1 MRSITRDGH
10 RLDPAD
16 IVVNLHHAY
25 RRPKFRDRHYLVSR
39 RPLRG
44 CGYRRCIDPRR
55 AARAL
60 AFRTADRASTRQS
73 HPLKQEQT
81 HMVDNLQSQ
90 AVTGSAIKSVG
101 VVGLGHMG
109 HAFAVNLVEDGH
121 QVVVYDR
128 DPERTAAVSGAR
140 AAGQLTDLAVCD
152 VVVTSLPDDD
162 ALAAVALGPLGLA
175 GILAPNAVHI
185 SASTVS
191 PTMSRR
197 VAEEHARYRQGYVAA
212 PVLGNP
218 DFAQKRE
225 LFVLAAGLPSAMEK
239 VRSLLERLCQRLF
252 VIGEDAALANLV
264 KLAANVLTAT
274 TLECMGEVLA
284 LLRKGGVEGH
294 VGFDVL
300 TNSLFDSRVHKTY
313 GGKIVEGHYSP
324 PGMAVPLAIKDLR
337 LALAEAEHLAVPMP
351 AASLVHDRLVAMMAR
366 GWAGLDWSALGLL
379 AAVDAGLEDG
389 R

>member
-1 MRSITRDGH
+1 
-10 RLDPAD
+10 
-16 IVVNLHHAY
+16 
-25 RRPKFRDRHYLVSR
+25 
-39 RPLRG
+39 
-44 CGYRRCIDPRR
+44 
-55 AARAL
+55 
-60 AFRTADRASTRQS
+60 
-73 HPLKQEQT
+73 
-81 HMVDNLQSQ
+81 MVDNLQSQ

-185 SASTVS
+185 STSTVS

>member
-1 MRSITRDGH
+1 
-10 RLDPAD
+10 
-16 IVVNLHHAY
+16 
-25 RRPKFRDRHYLVSR
+25 
-39 RPLRG
+39 
-44 CGYRRCIDPRR
+44 
-55 AARAL
+55 
-60 AFRTADRASTRQS
+60 
-73 HPLKQEQT
+73 
-81 HMVDNLQSQ
+81 
-90 AVTGSAIKSVG
+90 
-101 VVGLGHMG
+101 MG

-162 ALAAVALGPLGLA
+162 ALATVALGPLGLA